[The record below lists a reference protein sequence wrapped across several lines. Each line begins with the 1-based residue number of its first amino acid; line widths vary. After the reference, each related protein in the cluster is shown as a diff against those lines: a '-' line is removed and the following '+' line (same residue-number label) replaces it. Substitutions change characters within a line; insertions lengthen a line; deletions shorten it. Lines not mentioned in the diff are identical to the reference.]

1 MHWLSSRDSK
11 NDCFVFA
18 KDGPVDS
25 SSEGH
30 LQILFLVLGLKEFA
44 FQGLKIKVREH
55 SKQDEDVVDFSPL
68 LREKD

>member
-1 MHWLSSRDSK
+1 M
-11 NDCFVFA
+11 
-18 KDGPVDS
+18 DS

-68 LREKD
+68 LRKGLEIVNRPWSFPSLFILHNATT